1 MRKKLLKCWLFSK
14 QNSLKRFTFCAGN
27 IRWFTTMIMWYDPRC
42 PDFKILGEW
51 WKMNPFAWYFLMARR
66 DYLLLFFVGDFLM
79 DSTMVSRHENNP
91 TWGICLDLF
100 PITQQA
106 NPQGMVVHPDDS
118 LVFSFSKKK
127 SAAEV
132 ELVSALRC
140 PSKCGKK
147 QGQVKANQGGGTFFF
162 SEVEKMVFPG
172 GILMRE
178 WSLNIFFLY
187 SAWNLRS
194 WPSKNHPKEWYLNPA
209 QVMITH
215 RFFSFRSFGEGL
227 PKEKKRNLFWGT
239 ERMNC
244 LWMKEF
250 FIKCSWTRSSNWG
263 LPWIWPLGDTGGIGC
278 FFNLFQPSPIL
289 GKSQLT
295 LVKNNMFALL
305 GPGFFGWG
313 CAMKEEETGSTLPGT

>member
-1 MRKKLLKCWLFSK
+1 MYVTIPYLFRAESFESLGVEKVNIQFYFISTGYLEHAEKTLEMLTFSK

-147 QGQVKANQGGGTFFF
+147 QGQVKANQGGGNVFFF
-162 SEVEKMVFPG
+162 RRWRRWFFLEEFSCGNEV
-172 GILMRE
+172 
-178 WSLNIFFLY
+178 WIFF
-187 SAWNLRS
+187 
-194 WPSKNHPKEWYLNPA
+194 
-209 QVMITH
+209 
-215 RFFSFRSFGEGL
+215 
-227 PKEKKRNLFWGT
+227 
-239 ERMNC
+239 
-244 LWMKEF
+244 F
-250 FIKCSWTRSSNWG
+250 FI
-263 LPWIWPLGDTGGIGC
+263 
-278 FFNLFQPSPIL
+278 QPEIL
-289 GKSQLT
+289 GADHRKTIQR
-295 LVKNNMFALL
+295 NDIWILL
-305 GPGFFGWG
+305 KWW
-313 CAMKEEETGSTLPGT
+313 